1 MHSDGELG
9 VVGELFR
16 AHLHV
21 ATIDNDV
28 LGIECAVMSLV
39 TLVRL
44 KDQRPLYHKEGKN
57 WGRVNI
63 DKKTAARKNFNGITL
78 LGKEVTS
85 PGASVG
91 PQGNISVDKTLR
103 GDITDSSNVDF
114 QGRVMLLDKFNWLVL
129 RSASDVSVRLVS
141 HCAL

>member
-39 TLVRL
+39 TLVGL

-63 DKKTAARKNFNGITL
+63 D
-78 LGKEVTS
+78 
-85 PGASVG
+85 
-91 PQGNISVDKTLR
+91 
-103 GDITDSSNVDF
+103 
-114 QGRVMLLDKFNWLVL
+114 
-129 RSASDVSVRLVS
+129 
-141 HCAL
+141 